1 MDVSDTRREVV
12 AEVAR
17 AAVDEGLWEPGATV
31 VAAVSGGADSLCLL
45 GAMLDLRER
54 RTACAPGEVV
64 VATLDHGLR
73 GAAGAEDTQWVAA
86 LSASLGLRC
95 FSDRV
100 DARARAEQERLSL
113 EDAARRLRYH
123 FLRQVAREVGA
134 ARICAGHTQNDQVE
148 TILIHLLRGSG
159 LAGLVGMRS
168 LQGDIARPLLTI
180 TRAQTEAYCAARS
193 WQPREDET
201 NRDQGYLRNRVR
213 HHLLPALEAYNP
225 RIRQA
230 IARMAATLADDEALL
245 IAATDDAWTEVVVG
259 ESPGRVALS
268 LEALGEQPPAL
279 RRRIIRRAA
288 ERVRPHRPHA
298 PATGEEDEALP
309 PLEARHV
316 TLIERLAMSG
326 ATGATLTLPAGL
338 RATRSYTELRL
349 SRTARRQPA
358 RAVRAASGGESRVWP
373 LRAPGVVEAVE
384 IGWRVRA
391 VVTAAPPGLE
401 GAILPE
407 PPRAPPL
414 GGAGT
419 AAAVHRG
426 EWRVYADAA
435 ATGER
440 LSVRTWRPGD
450 RFRPLGMA
458 HTKKLQDVFADAKIP
473 RGLRRR
479 LPLVCV
485 GEGPEER
492 IVWVVGVRIG
502 DEFKLTNE
510 TRRALVL
517 QAEPLDGLDGEGW
530 SVDALPRPG
539 DHQSDDSENAEE
551 AHDHERQRD

>member
-1 MDVSDTRREVV
+1 VGVSDARRVVV

-45 GAMLDLRER
+45 GALLDLRER
-54 RTACAPGEVV
+54 RATCAPGDVV

-73 GAAGAEDTQWVAA
+73 GGAGAADAQWVAA
-86 LSASLGLRC
+86 LADSLELRC

-100 DARARAEQERLSL
+100 DGRALAEQERLSL
-113 EDAARRLRYH
+113 EDAARRLRYR

-134 ARICAGHTQNDQVE
+134 ARICTGHTQNDQVE
-148 TILIHLLRGSG
+148 TVLIHLLRGSG

-168 LQGDIARPLLTI
+168 LQGDIARPLLTT
-180 TRAQTEAYCAARS
+180 TREETEAYCAARE

-201 NRDQGYLRNRVR
+201 NHDLRYLRNRVR
-213 HHLLPALEAYNP
+213 HRLLPTMEAYNP
-225 RIRQA
+225 QIGRA
-230 IARMAATLADDEALL
+230 IARMSATLADDEALL

-268 LEALGEQPPAL
+268 LKALNEQPPAL

-288 ERVRPHRPHA
+288 ERITPRRPHT
-298 PATGEEDEALP
+298 PATGEEDDALP
-309 PLEARHV
+309 SLEARHV

-326 ATGATLTLPAGL
+326 ATGAMLTLPGGL
-338 RATRSYTELRL
+338 RAARSYTELRL
-349 SRTARRQPA
+349 SRAARRQPSRGA
-358 RAVRAASGGESRVWP
+358 RAASGGESRVWP
-373 LRAPGVVEAVE
+373 LGPPGMVEAAE

-391 VVTAAPPGLE
+391 VVTEAPPGLE
-401 GAILPE
+401 GDVLPE

-414 GGAGT
+414 GRAGT
-419 AAAVHRG
+419 AAAIHRG

-435 ATGER
+435 TTGER

-450 RFRPLGMA
+450 RFRPLGMTR
-458 HTKKLQDVFADAKIP
+458 TKKLQDVFADAKIP
-473 RGLRRR
+473 RELRRR

-485 GEGPEER
+485 GEGAEER
-492 IVWVVGVRIG
+492 IIWVVGVRIG
-502 DEFKLTNE
+502 DEFKLTSE

-517 QAEPLDGLDGEGW
+517 QAELLDRLDGEGW

-539 DHQSDDSENAEE
+539 DHRSDYSENAEE
-551 AHDHERQRD
+551 DHDHER